1 MENEENKTPVDG
13 ANEPTTDKTP
23 TDEQQG
29 ETEQNSDYAAQI
41 LALQT
46 SFNKKLE
53 EQKQAFEKRIADRD
67 SVIEQLLTG
76 ANKQDEAPDDIVSQI
91 NKTRHEIKKW

>member
-1 MENEENKTPVDG
+1 MENEENKILVDG
-13 ANEPTTDKTP
+13 ANEPTMDKTP

>member
-1 MENEENKTPVDG
+1 MENEENKTPVNDE
-13 ANEPTTDKTP
+13 NKPTTDETQA
-23 TDEQQG
+23 DGQQG
-29 ETEQNSDYAAQI
+29 ETEQNSDYAVQI

-91 NKTRHEIKKW
+91 NSKRPDIKKW

>member
-1 MENEENKTPVDG
+1 MENEENKTLVDG

-23 TDEQQG
+23 TDEQQDG
-29 ETEQNSDYAAQI
+29 TEQKSDYAEQI
-41 LALQT
+41 LALQM

-91 NKTRHEIKKW
+91 NKRRHEIKKW

>member
-23 TDEQQG
+23 TEQK
-29 ETEQNSDYAAQI
+29 SDYAEQI

-67 SVIEQLLTG
+67 NVIEQLLTG

-91 NKTRHEIKKW
+91 NKRRHEIKKW

>member
-1 MENEENKTPVDG
+1 MENEENKTPVNDE
-13 ANEPTTDKTP
+13 NKPTTDETQ
-23 TDEQQG
+23 TDGQQG
-29 ETEQNSDYAAQI
+29 ETEQNSDYAVQI

-53 EQKQAFEKRIADRD
+53 EQKLAFEKRIADRD

-91 NKTRHEIKKW
+91 NSKRPDIKKW

>member
-1 MENEENKTPVDG
+1 MESEENKTPVDG
-13 ANEPTTDKTP
+13 ENEPTTDKTP
-23 TDEQQG
+23 TDEQQDG
-29 ETEQNSDYAAQI
+29 TEQKSDYAEQI

-76 ANKQDEAPDDIVSQI
+76 ANKQDEAPDDIVSKI

>member
-1 MENEENKTPVDG
+1 ME
-13 ANEPTTDKTP
+13 NEPTTDKTP
-23 TDEQQG
+23 TDEQQDG
-29 ETEQNSDYAAQI
+29 TEQKSDYAEQI

-76 ANKQDEAPDDIVSQI
+76 ATKQDEAPDDIVSRI
-91 NKTRHEIKKW
+91 NAKRPEIKKW